1 MKMKIWKQFASE
13 EGKEISEDERVQ
25 RLMMYVG
32 ADHVLRKVLLLE
44 LIESEMDRL
53 KSRLSQLYLDNLVE
67 LRKPIDGLQEWLH
80 AVSRSGIPCVVVSSR
95 DRIST
100 VKSLERMG
108 LKKYFQAIVSKE
120 DGMESIAHRFLSA
133 AVKLDRKPSK
143 CVVFEDDP
151 RGVTAA
157 HNCTMMAVA
166 LIGVHPAYELVQAD
180 LAVVIYNE
188 LLVINLRRLYANKG
202 STFMD
207 REKKRIKKSHPK

>member
-1 MKMKIWKQFASE
+1 
-13 EGKEISEDERVQ
+13 
-25 RLMMYVG
+25 MMYVG